1 MKCPKCQNE
10 EFKVLESRVN
20 KAENSIRR
28 RRVCTTCDFRF
39 TTYEKIESKIVRVL
53 KKNGKTQAFDI
64 NKIER
69 GINYATDKL
78 KVTTNQFEEAIRN
91 IESQIFNSVEKN
103 NTIKSE
109 VIASITMKELAKIS
123 EVAYVRFAAVYKA
136 FNTLDEFIKEIES
149 IKN

>member
-1 MKCPKCQNE
+1 MKCPKCQSE
-10 EFKVLESRVN
+10 DFKVLESRVN

-28 RRVCTTCDFRF
+28 RRECSSCKFRF

-53 KKNGKTQAFDI
+53 KKNGKTQALDI

-69 GINYATDKL
+69 GLNYATDKL
-78 KVTTNQFEEAIRN
+78 KVTTSQMEEAIRN
-91 IESQIFNSVEKN
+91 IEEAIYSSVEKN
-103 NTIKSE
+103 NTIKSDA
-109 VIASITMKELAKIS
+109 IASITMAELAKIS

-149 IKN
+149 LKN